1 LSRDILNYY
10 SKLFEIIISNY
21 IVYNIIIKGN
31 KNCGW
36 LVHRW
41 IKLGN
46 KDSCLARDR
55 SGKTNDRSCHTSTSR
70 GISLISRPP
79 ATSEH
84 SKNIRRDTQKEAGLR
99 HRGAIWKCLPSVG
112 GHLSPDS
119 ISGSLSSLPAA
130 LFSLALLLSPSLL
143 RSLPRFLTQGA
154 LPTCQRYIFCRP
166 TNRLAGNFEIGTLI

>member
-1 LSRDILNYY
+1 M
-10 SKLFEIIISNY
+10 
-21 IVYNIIIKGN
+21 YNWRN
-31 KNCGW
+31 KRS
-36 LVHRW
+36 LVPHV
-41 IKLGN
+41 
-46 KDSCLARDR
+46 
-55 SGKTNDRSCHTSTSR
+55 R

-119 ISGSLSSLPAA
+119 ISGSLSSLP
-130 LFSLALLLSPSLL
+130 LPSPSRISFSHPLSLSLSRSRLGLL
-143 RSLPRFLTQGA
+143 PQLLTRGA